1 MSSESFDPN
10 EIEKT
15 RQQIRDL
22 VNKISFLAKQQPAP
36 DDFFST
42 FLNHV
47 VEALAAVGGAVW
59 LQGEDGVLQLQHQV
73 RLRETELMN
82 TPETQQQHGQLLHSV
97 IRQNEAMLMPPH
109 SGGDADMAGNPS
121 QYLLVLCPTKNED
134 HEPLGVVE
142 IFQRPTAGPTTQR
155 GYLRFLAQMCDIAS
169 DYLKTRKL
177 REFSDRQA
185 MWSRLET
192 FTRQAHSTL
201 HPREAAFTIANE
213 GRRLIECDR
222 VSLGIARG
230 KKCKIEAISGQDVFD
245 NRSNTVRLLNNLATA
260 VIATGEPMWY
270 SGDTTD
276 LAPQVE
282 KALQAYVDDSHSKS
296 IGVLPLL
303 RPLDESEE
311 HAEKEDRQSQEPPL
325 GALIIEQ
332 IEDST
337 QHEGMM
343 RRVNVV
349 AEHSALALAN
359 ALDHHGLFLM
369 PVWRTLGNATFIL
382 KARMLPKTLAVL
394 AVIAVLAACLL
405 LIPYD
410 FDLEGRGTLEPQDR
424 RDVFAGIDGVVM
436 DVEVHHGDFVSD
448 GQLLANMRNVDME
461 VALTSLE
468 GQRAEALERFN
479 STHSMLLGE
488 NKLTPV
494 DQNRLRGE
502 MSQLKQNLASL
513 KSQIDLQLAKSK
525 QLEIHSPM
533 AGQVIT
539 WDVHD
544 RLIHRPVQR
553 GQMLMTVA
561 NGEGPWQLEVR
572 MPEDRMG
579 YITRSNRAFTDN
591 QRVTFILATDPGT
604 SYQGVVREIHYTAEV
619 RGEEGNTVLIKVDF
633 DKSQLE
639 ELLRPGAT
647 VIAKV
652 HCGRESLGFVLF
664 HDVYEFIQSRILFR
678 L

>member
-1 MSSESFDPN
+1 MSSESYDPQV
-10 EIEKT
+10 IEKT

-22 VNKISFLAKQQPAP
+22 VNKITLLAKEQPP
-36 DDFFST
+36 VQEFFAT

-47 VEALAAVGGAVW
+47 VEALAAIGGAVW
-59 LQGEDGVLQLQHQV
+59 ILGEDGVLQLQQQV
-73 RLRETELMN
+73 RLRETNLLANE
-82 TPETQQQHGQLLHSV
+82 ESQQQHGHLLHSV
-97 IRQNEAMLMPPH
+97 LRQGEGMLMPPY
-109 SGGDADMAGNPS
+109 SGGDDNSAGNPS
-121 QYLLVLCPTKNED
+121 EYLLVLSPIKNEG
-134 HEPLGVVE
+134 HEAVAVVE
-142 IFQRPTAGPTTQR
+142 IFQRPNAGPTTQR
-155 GYLRFLAQMCDIAS
+155 GYLRFLMQMCDIAG

-177 REFSDRQA
+177 RDFGDRQA
-185 MWSRLET
+185 LWSRLEN
-192 FTRQAHSTL
+192 FTRQAHLSL
-201 HPREAAFTIANE
+201 HPREVAFTVANE

-222 VSLGIARG
+222 VSVGIARG

-270 SGDTTD
+270 TGDTTD

-282 KALQAYVDDSHSKS
+282 NALQDYIDDSHSKA

-303 RPLDESEE
+303 RHQDESET
-311 HAEKEDRQSQEPPL
+311 AEDKPKKEPPL

-332 IEDST
+332 IEDSSPR
-337 QHEGMM
+337 EGMM
-343 RRVNVV
+343 RRVDVV

-359 ALDHHGLFLM
+359 ALDHNNLFMM
-369 PVWRTLGNATFIL
+369 PVWRTLGNATFVL
-382 KARMLPKTLAVL
+382 RARTLPKTLAVL
-394 AVIAVLAACLL
+394 AVLVIVSLCLF

-410 FDLEGRGTLEPQDR
+410 FDLEGRGVLEPVDR
-424 RDVFAGIDGVVM
+424 RDVFAGIDGLVTNVK
-436 DVEVHHGDFVSD
+436 VHHGEFVEKD
-448 GQLLANMRNVDME
+448 QLLADMRNVDME

-468 GQRAEALERFN
+468 GQRAESLERFN
-479 STHSMLLGE
+479 SVRSMLLSE

-502 MSQLKQNLASL
+502 MSQLQQTLNSL
-513 KSQIDLQLAKSK
+513 QLQIDLHKSK
-525 QLEIHSPM
+525 SEQLEVLSPM
-533 AGQVIT
+533 SGQVIT

-544 RLIHRPVQR
+544 RLIQRPVQR

-561 NGEGPWQLEVR
+561 NPAGPWQLEVR

-579 YITRSNRAFTDN
+579 YISRANREFEEG
-591 QRVTFILATDPGT
+591 QRVTFILATDPGV
-604 SYQGVVREIHYTAEV
+604 SYEGAVREIHYTAEV

-633 DKSQLE
+633 EKEQLKD
-639 ELLRPGAT
+639 LLRPGAT

-652 HCGRESLGFVLF
+652 HCGRRPLGFVLF
-664 HDVYEFIQSRILFR
+664 HDVWEFIESRVLFR